1 MSLMVGHAAELLESG
16 TDATEQVCMAKYY
29 CAEQLQHVVARGM
42 RVLGGRAY
50 FEPEDMERYYLEAP
64 LALYAGAR
72 WKFKGI

>member
-1 MSLMVGHAAELLESG
+1 
-16 TDATEQVCMAKYY
+16 MAKYY